1 MLEELEQIL
10 LEKAQDK
17 ELKLPV
23 LPEVAMQVM
32 QMTSDANSDATQL
45 TKLINRDQALASNVL
60 RITNS
65 ASFGGKIQIVSLQ
78 QAITRLGMS
87 QISEIALAASVQKEI
102 FDIKGY
108 ESIIKKMWRKSLACG
123 ILSKIIAKQVRHN
136 VESAYLCGLLHSI
149 GKPISLKTLAE
160 QDSDYSKDE
169 LADSAK
175 QFHQVLGLRLAEEW
189 KLPKQVQETIKHY
202 KDYQKADTCEND
214 VMICT
219 LAAQLSLHLYADN
232 PPSFEEIIAHPVC
245 NDLNLYPDDLE
256 AIQSQLEK
264 VKEQVSDLS

>member
-1 MLEELEQIL
+1 MVEDLENIL
-10 LEKAQDK
+10 QKKAEDK
-17 ELKLPV
+17 DLKLPV

-32 QMTSDANSDATQL
+32 QMTSDNNSDATQL
-45 TKLINRDQALASNVL
+45 TNLINRDQALASNVL

-65 ASFGGKIQIVSLQ
+65 ASFGGKVQIVSLQ

-87 QISEIALAASVQKEI
+87 QISEIAIAASVQKDI
-102 FDIKGY
+102 FNVKGY
-108 ESIIKKMWRKSLACG
+108 EAIVKDLWKQSLASG
-123 ILSKIIAKQVRHN
+123 ILSKIIAKQIRHN

-149 GKPISLKTLAE
+149 GKPISLKTLA
-160 QDSDYSKDE
+160 DCSSIGCKDE
-169 LADSAK
+169 VTATVQK
-175 QFHQVLGLRLAEEW
+175 FHQALGLRLAEEW

-202 KDYQKADTCEND
+202 KDYQNAEACEND

-219 LAAQLSLHLYADN
+219 LADLLSLHLYADDG
-232 PPSFEEIIAHPVC
+232 PEFEEIKKHPVC

-256 AIQSQLEK
+256 TIKSQLDK